1 MANGNGVPKLSTR
14 DVIILLAAV
23 LSGMGGTIGYQQINP
38 PRPDP
43 FTGAQARAMES
54 ALRRDIERL
63 EHIVDEHLAYS
74 LRKTEAYDRDIA
86 SLKERCAKQR
96 DR

>member
-1 MANGNGVPKLSTR
+1 
-14 DVIILLAAV
+14 
-23 LSGMGGTIGYQQINP
+23 MGGTIGYQQISP

-43 FTGAQARAMES
+43 FTGTQAKALES

-63 EHIVDEHLAYS
+63 EHLVDDHLAYS
-74 LRKTEAYDRDIA
+74 LRKTEIYDRDIA
-86 SLKERCAKQR
+86 QLKERCGKQR